1 MDVMFIIL
9 LGVLGL
15 ILLTMILGSFFTVET
30 AQVAVITRFGKFLR
44 VADPGLNWKFPY
56 IDTVAGVV
64 SLRVNQISLTM
75 ETKTKDNVFVTIPI
89 SVQNRVRPEKVF
101 DAYYKLS
108 DPTAQIKSYVEQV
121 ILGHVP
127 GMTLDEVFASQS
139 SIAAAVK
146 QELDAD
152 MATFGFEIVN
162 VLVTD
167 IVPDQKVKSA
177 MNDINAAQREQVA
190 ANARGEAEKILVVKK
205 AEAESESKALQ
216 GQGIANQRKAIIE
229 GLQSSTV
236 AGSNWVFPAN
246 VTVALNAPLGQV
258 SGVTVDSHGNV
269 YLADLGNARIF
280 AVSPTGGIRIVAG
293 NGTPGFS
300 GDGGPATAASLSSP
314 YGMAVDALGNLFI
327 ADWGNAR
334 IRKVT
339 PSGVITTV
347 AGGGTA
353 DPSRLRMSPTS
364 RPVPTSKTQRVAWLP
379 AFCMPQEHFAGIANS
394 QPGNTT
400 PGAHRFWDDG
410 GARACVRAREP
421 AFRWRD

>member
-1 MDVMFIIL
+1 MDPIIL
-9 LGVLGL
+9 IPLGAAAL
-15 ILLTMILGSFFTVET
+15 IILVIFLSSFFTVNT
-30 AQVAVITRFGKFLR
+30 AEVAVITRFGKFLR
-44 VADPGLNWKFPY
+44 VADPGLNWKRPFF
-56 IDTVAGVV
+56 DSVAGIV

-89 SVQNRVRPEKVF
+89 SVQNRVRPEKVY
-101 DAYYKLS
+101 DAYYKLA

-205 AEAESESKALQ
+205 AEAEAESKALQ

-229 GLQSSTV
+229 GLQVSIEQFQKVVDGASSKDV
-236 AGSNWVFPAN
+236 MQLVM
-246 VTVALNAPLGQV
+246 VTQYFDTLKSIGESDKTNTLFL
-258 SGVTVDSHGNV
+258 SH
-269 YLADLGNARIF
+269 
-280 AVSPTGGIRIVAG
+280 S
-293 NGTPGFS
+293 
-300 GDGGPATAASLSSP
+300 
-314 YGMAVDALGNLFI
+314 
-327 ADWGNAR
+327 
-334 IRKVT
+334 
-339 PSGVITTV
+339 
-347 AGGGTA
+347 
-353 DPSRLRMSPTS
+353 
-364 RPVPTSKTQRVAWLP
+364 
-379 AFCMPQEHFAGIANS
+379 
-394 QPGNTT
+394 
-400 PGAHRFWDDG
+400 PGAVKEVSEQILDSMLTAQRATCG
-410 GARACVRAREP
+410 GADAR
-421 AFRWRD
+421 

>member
-1 MDVMFIIL
+1 MDPIYLIP
-9 LGVLGL
+9 LGAFAL
-15 ILLTMILGSFFTVET
+15 IFLIVFFSSFFTVNT
-30 AQVAVITRFGKFLR
+30 AEVAIITRFGKFLR
-44 VADPGLNWKFPY
+44 VADPGLNWKLPIF
-56 IDTVAGVV
+56 DSVTGMV

-167 IVPDQKVKSA
+167 IVPDAKVKSA

-190 ANARGEAEKILVVKK
+190 ANARGEAEKILVVKR
-205 AEAESESKALQ
+205 AEAEAESKALQ

-229 GLQSSTV
+229 GLQNSV
-236 AGSNWVFPAN
+236 EEF
-246 VTVALNAPLGQV
+246 QK
-258 SGVTVDSHGNV
+258 
-269 YLADLGNARIF
+269 
-280 AVSPTGGIRIVAG
+280 
-293 NGTPGFS
+293 
-300 GDGGPATAASLSSP
+300 
-314 YGMAVDALGNLFI
+314 AVDGASSRDVMQLVLVTQYFDTLKSIGESDKTNTLFLSHSPGSVKEVSDQILESMLG
-327 ADWGNAR
+327 AA
-334 IRKVT
+334 K
-339 PSGVITTV
+339 
-347 AGGGTA
+347 
-353 DPSRLRMSPTS
+353 
-364 RPVPTSKTQRVAWLP
+364 
-379 AFCMPQEHFAGIANS
+379 AN
-394 QPGNTT
+394 G
-400 PGAHRFWDDG
+400 
-410 GARACVRAREP
+410 
-421 AFRWRD
+421 

>member
-1 MDVMFIIL
+1 MDIFLIVL
-9 LGVLGL
+9 LAVVAL
-15 ILLTMILGSFFTVET
+15 IALSLILGSFFTVNT

-44 VADPGLNWKFPY
+44 VAEPGLNWKTPY
-56 IDTVAGVV
+56 FDSVAGVV

-89 SVQNRVRPEKVF
+89 SVQNRVRPEKVY

-167 IVPDQKVKSA
+167 IVPDAKVKSA

-205 AEAESESKALQ
+205 AEAEAESKALQ

-229 GLQSSTV
+229 GLQTSV
-236 AGSNWVFPAN
+236 EQF
-246 VTVALNAPLGQV
+246 QK
-258 SGVTVDSHGNV
+258 
-269 YLADLGNARIF
+269 
-280 AVSPTGGIRIVAG
+280 AVEGA
-293 NGTPGFS
+293 
-300 GDGGPATAASLSSP
+300 
-314 YGMAVDALGNLFI
+314 
-327 ADWGNAR
+327 
-334 IRKVT
+334 
-339 PSGVITTV
+339 
-347 AGGGTA
+347 
-353 DPSRLRMSPTS
+353 
-364 RPVPTSKTQRVAWLP
+364 TSKEVMQLVLVTQYFDTLKSIGENDKTSTLFLSHSPAAVKDVSDQIFQAMLVA
-379 AFCMPQEHFAGIANS
+379 ERAN
-394 QPGNTT
+394 T
-400 PGAHRFWDDG
+400 
-410 GARACVRAREP
+410 
-421 AFRWRD
+421 